1 MDNLPTLNA
10 LIEHLK
16 RLPSVGQKSAERMAQ
31 ALLTFDDKTLKEFGT
46 SISELREKVHLCKNC
61 GLYTENELCSFCL
74 DPKRNNSV
82 LIVVSYPKD
91 VLGFSKLED
100 YHGRFHIL
108 GGVISP
114 SSNKGIE
121 LLAISELEKRIV
133 RDKVEEIILAT
144 NPTVEGEL
152 TALFVSKKLAGL
164 PIKIT
169 RLAYGLPMGGQV
181 DYADAMT
188 LFKALEGRKDLK

>member
-31 ALLTFDDKTLKEFGT
+31 ALLTFDDKTLKEFGA

-121 LLAISELEKRIV
+121 LLAISELEKRIA

-152 TALFVSKKLAGL
+152 TALFVSRKLAEL

>member
-31 ALLTFDDKTLKEFGT
+31 ALLTFDPETLSDFGHA
-46 SISELREKVHLCKNC
+46 IIELPHKVHLCKNC
-61 GLYTENELCSFCL
+61 GLYTEKELCSYCE
-74 DPKRNNSV
+74 DPERTSKT

-91 VLGFSKLED
+91 VQGFSKLED
-100 YHGRFHIL
+100 FHGRFHIL

-114 SSNKGIE
+114 SQNQR
-121 LLAISELEKRIV
+121 SEKLSLSKLEGRI
-133 RDKVEEIILAT
+133 KNEGVEELILAT

-152 TALFVSKKLAGL
+152 TALFISKKFAAL
-164 PIKIT
+164 PVKIS
-169 RLAYGLPMGGQV
+169 RLGYGLPMGGQV
-181 DYADAMT
+181 DYADALT
-188 LFKALEGRKDLK
+188 LFKAIEGRKDLK

>member
-1 MDNLPTLNA
+1 MDDLPTLSA

-16 RLPSVGQKSAERMAQ
+16 RLPGVGQKSAERMAQ
-31 ALLTFDDKTLKEFGT
+31 AFLSFDENVLIDFGT
-46 SISELREKVHLCKNC
+46 VIGELKQKVHLCPNC
-61 GLYTENELCSFCL
+61 GLYTESDLCSFCK
-74 DPKRNNSV
+74 DPNRDNKT

-91 VLGFSKLED
+91 VIGFSKLED
-100 YHGRFHIL
+100 FHGRFHIL
-108 GGVISP
+108 GGVIKP
-114 SSNKGIE
+114 SSNQGIE
-121 LLAISELEKRIV
+121 LLTIPQLEKRIV
-133 RDKVEEIILAT
+133 QDSVEEIILAT

-152 TALFVSKKLAGL
+152 TALFVSKKLSEL
-164 PIKIT
+164 PVKIT

>member
-1 MDNLPTLNA
+1 MNDLPTLNA

-31 ALLTFDDKTLKEFGT
+31 ALLTFDDETLKDFGT
-46 SISELREKVHLCKNC
+46 VISELRKKVHLCSNC
-61 GLYTENELCSFCL
+61 GLYTEGELCSFCL
-74 DPKRNNSV
+74 DPERNDKT

-114 SSNKGIE
+114 SSNKGIDTLSIPKLE
-121 LLAISELEKRIV
+121 ERIISN
-133 RDKVEEIILAT
+133 KVEEIILAT

-152 TALFVSKKLAGL
+152 TALFVSKKLAEL
-164 PIKIT
+164 PVKIT

>member
-31 ALLTFDDKTLKEFGT
+31 ALLTFDEATLHEMGT
-46 SISELREKVHLCKNC
+46 ALIELHSKVHLCTNC
-61 GLYTENELCSFCL
+61 GLYTEKELCSYCS
-74 DPKRNNSV
+74 DPNRESKT

-91 VLGFSKLED
+91 IQGFAKLDD

-108 GGVISP
+108 WGVLSP
-114 SSNKGIE
+114 SQNKGTDS
-121 LLAISELEKRIV
+121 LDLVKLEHRIKEE
-133 RDKVEEIILAT
+133 KVEEIILAT

-152 TALFVSKKLAGL
+152 TALFISKKLSAL

-181 DYADAMT
+181 DYADALT
-188 LFKALEGRKDLK
+188 LFKAIEGRKDIK

>member
-31 ALLTFDDKTLKEFGT
+31 ALLTFDDKTLKEFGA

-121 LLAISELEKRIV
+121 LLAISELEKRIA

>member
-1 MDNLPTLNA
+1 M
-10 LIEHLK
+10 
-16 RLPSVGQKSAERMAQ
+16 
-31 ALLTFDDKTLKEFGT
+31 
-46 SISELREKVHLCKNC
+46 
-61 GLYTENELCSFCL
+61 
-74 DPKRNNSV
+74 
-82 LIVVSYPKD
+82 
-91 VLGFSKLED
+91 GFSKLED

-114 SSNKGIE
+114 SSNKSVE
-121 LLAISELEKRIV
+121 LLSIPELEKRIV
-133 RDKVEEIILAT
+133 RDNVEEIILAT

-152 TALFVSKKLAGL
+152 TALFVSKKLADL
-164 PIKIT
+164 PVKIT

>member
-31 ALLTFDDKTLKEFGT
+31 ALLTFDDKTLKEFGA

-100 YHGRFHIL
+100 YRGRFHIL

-121 LLAISELEKRIV
+121 LLTISKLEKRIV

-152 TALFVSKKLAGL
+152 TALFVSRKLAEL

>member
-1 MDNLPTLNA
+1 MDNLPSLNA

-31 ALLTFDDKTLKEFGT
+31 ALLTFDEATLNEMGRAFIELKDK
-46 SISELREKVHLCKNC
+46 IHLCPNC
-61 GLYTENELCSFCL
+61 GLYTEKELCSYCL
-74 DPKRNNSV
+74 DPNRNSET
-82 LIVVSYPKD
+82 LIIVSYPKD
-91 VLGFSKLED
+91 VQGFAKLED

-114 SSNKGIE
+114 SQNKGIE
-121 LLAISELEKRIV
+121 DIDFDKLINRI
-133 RDKVEEIILAT
+133 RVEEVKEVILAT

-152 TALFVSKKLAGL
+152 TALFVSKRLKDL
-164 PIKIT
+164 PLKVT
-169 RLAYGLPMGGQV
+169 RLAYGLPMGAQV
-181 DYADAMT
+181 DYADALT

>member
-10 LIEHLK
+10 LIEYLK
-16 RLPSVGQKSAERMAQ
+16 RLPGVGQKSAERMAQ
-31 ALLTFDDKTLKEFGT
+31 ALLSFDRETLKEMGKAF
-46 SISELREKVHLCKNC
+46 IELQDKIHLCTKC
-61 GLYTENELCSFCL
+61 GLYTEKELCSYCE
-74 DPKRNNSV
+74 DQTRNSET

-91 VLGFSKLED
+91 VAGFSKLEE

-108 GGVISP
+108 GGVLSP
-114 SSNKGIE
+114 SQNQGVDNIN
-121 LLAISELEKRIV
+121 LEKLMDRI
-133 RDKVEEIILAT
+133 KVEDVKEIILAT

-152 TALFVSKKLAGL
+152 TALYVSKKLSDL

-181 DYADAMT
+181 DYADALT
-188 LFKALEGRKDLK
+188 LFRALEGRRDIK

>member
-1 MDNLPTLNA
+1 MDDLPTLNA

-31 ALLTFDDKTLKEFGT
+31 AFLTFDDETLKDFGT
-46 SISELREKVHLCKNC
+46 VITKLKEKVHLCPNC
-61 GLYTENELCSFCL
+61 GLYTEAELCSFCV
-74 DPKRNNSV
+74 DPNRNNKT
-82 LIVVSYPKD
+82 LIVVSYAKD

-114 SSNKGIE
+114 SSNKGVE
-121 LLAISELEKRIV
+121 LLSIPELEKRIV
-133 RDKVEEIILAT
+133 RDNVEEIILAT

-152 TALFVSKKLAGL
+152 TALFVSKKLADL
-164 PIKIT
+164 PVKIT

>member
-1 MDNLPTLNA
+1 MDDLPTLNA

-31 ALLTFDDKTLKEFGT
+31 AFLTFDDETLKDFGT
-46 SISELREKVHLCKNC
+46 VITKLKEKVHLCPNC
-61 GLYTENELCSFCL
+61 GLYTEAELCSFCV
-74 DPKRNNSV
+74 DPNRNNKT

-114 SSNKGIE
+114 SSNKSVE
-121 LLAISELEKRIV
+121 LLSIPELEKRIV
-133 RDKVEEIILAT
+133 RDNVEEIILAT

-152 TALFVSKKLAGL
+152 TALFVSKKLADL
-164 PIKIT
+164 PVKIT

>member
-1 MDNLPTLNA
+1 MVFT
-10 LIEHLK
+10 
-16 RLPSVGQKSAERMAQ
+16 Q
-31 ALLTFDDKTLKEFGT
+31 
-46 SISELREKVHLCKNC
+46 
-61 GLYTENELCSFCL
+61 
-74 DPKRNNSV
+74 KRNYVLCVDPNRNNKT

-100 YHGRFHIL
+100 YRGRFHIL

-114 SSNKGIE
+114 SSNKGVE
-121 LLAISELEKRIV
+121 LLSIPELEKRIV

-152 TALFVSKKLAGL
+152 TALFVSKKLADL
-164 PIKIT
+164 PVKIT